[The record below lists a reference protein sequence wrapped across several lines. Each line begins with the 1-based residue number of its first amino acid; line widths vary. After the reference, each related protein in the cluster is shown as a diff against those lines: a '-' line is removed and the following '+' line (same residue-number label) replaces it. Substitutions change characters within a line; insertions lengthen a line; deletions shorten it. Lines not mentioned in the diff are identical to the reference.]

1 VEVGVA
7 LILAIEDHD
16 EVLNLLST
24 VLSEHQMLLAPDS
37 TSGLRMAREMQ
48 PDLVLLDVG
57 MPDVDG
63 LEVCRALRRAP
74 ETADLPVLLVT
85 ARAEIVADPAIWGAA
100 GANGALLKPFSPAKL
115 VAMVE
120 ELLRERGD

>member
-1 VEVGVA
+1 LA

-16 EVLNLLST
+16 DVLTLLAT
-24 VLSEHQMLLAPDS
+24 VLHQHQMLLAPDS
-37 TSGLRMAREMQ
+37 TSGLRMAREMK

-74 ETADLPVLLVT
+74 DTATIPVLLVT
-85 ARAEIVADPAIWGAA
+85 ARSEVASAPDVWRSA
-100 GANGALLKPFSPAKL
+100 GANGALLKPFSPARL
-115 VAMVE
+115 VALVD
-120 ELLRERGD
+120 ELLAQPR

>member
-1 VEVGVA
+1 MA
-7 LILAIEDHD
+7 LILAIEDQD
-16 EVLNLLST
+16 DVLALIST
-24 VLSEHQMLLAPDS
+24 VLGRHEMLLAPDS
-37 TSGLRMAREMQ
+37 TSGLRMAREMK

-85 ARAEIVADPAIWGAA
+85 ARSEIVSNPELWRTA
-100 GANGALLKPFSPAKL
+100 GANGALLKPFSPARL
-115 VAMVE
+115 VALVD
-120 ELLRERGD
+120 ELLAAR